1 MASRIELELTS
12 DRGDGSWTWRAA
24 GAKQPKGI
32 LDGSLLPD
40 GAKVGDILKGEAEM
54 EIDGMEVVSILNNKR
69 ERTSP
74 ELLEILGP
82 QRKEEL
88 VTTQLVKGR
97 RGDRDGRGG
106 GRGRGGDRGGRGGDR
121 GGRGGDRGGR
131 GRGGDR
137 RDTPKAP
144 RLRPQ
149 RTHRNA
155 WLNALPAEQLPIG
168 EQMLQGG
175 VPAVREA
182 LDAQNAQ
189 ARANGTPEVA
199 PDAIVSLA
207 ETLLPAMKGA
217 EWRDR
222 AEAALQDVDQADLRD
237 LRSVIVAADTGA
249 RDDETRQMAEQL
261 RGKLNERIDRDHAAW
276 LKDLSSTLQE
286 GRTVRALRQSSRPVK
301 AGAPLPQDVATS
313 LVTAANEALAS
324 DVEPSRWAAVL
335 DAVAFSPVRTLV
347 QPAGL
352 PDEADDEVTQTV
364 TKLANRVP
372 QIAAL
377 FGITPAPQER
387 RRRPKKGGD
396 NKSAEGKATEG
407 KAAEAKPAADPAP
420 ADAPADSAPADD
432 AGAETPEAPA
442 VAAEAPEAA
451 LEPGEQVITETPE
464 SDDAPAPVPAASGSE
479 EE

>member
-12 DRGDGSWTWRAA
+12 DRGDGTWTWRAA

-32 LDGSLLPD
+32 LQGSLLPD
-40 GAKVGDILKGEAEM
+40 GAKVGDVLKGEAEV
-54 EIDGMEVVSILNNKR
+54 EIDGMEVIAILSNKR
-69 ERTSP
+69 ERSAP

-97 RGDRDGRGG
+97 RNDR
-106 GRGRGGDRGGRGGDR
+106 GDRGGRGGGRGGGGGGRDR
-121 GGRGGDRGGR
+121 GGRGGGGGGRDRGGR
-131 GRGGDR
+131 
-137 RDTPKAP
+137 DTPRAP

-168 EQMLQGG
+168 EQLLQGG

-189 ARANGTPEVA
+189 ARANGQPEVA
-199 PDAIVSLA
+199 PDSIVGLAESLA
-207 ETLLPAMKGA
+207 PAMKSA
-217 EWRDR
+217 EWQDR
-222 AEAALQDVDQADLRD
+222 AEAALAEVGQADLRD
-237 LRSVIVAADTGA
+237 LRSVIASSDTGA
-249 RDDETRQMAEQL
+249 RTDETREMAEQL
-261 RGKLNERIDRDHAAW
+261 RKKVNERIDREHASW
-276 LKDLSSTLQE
+276 LSDLSSTLSE

-301 AGAPLPQDVATS
+301 AGAPLPQDVATK

-324 DVEPSRWAAVL
+324 DVEPHRWAAVL
-335 DAVAFSPVRTLV
+335 DAVAFSPIRTLV

-352 PDEADDEVTQTV
+352 PDDADDEVTQTV

-377 FGITPAPQER
+377 FGITPPPQER
-387 RRRPKKGGD
+387 RKRQPKKGQGGQGGQ
-396 NKSAEGKATEG
+396 KTK
-407 KAAEAKPAADPAP
+407 
-420 ADAPADSAPADD
+420 PADSAEKPAA
-432 AGAETPEAPA
+432 AGEAPA
-442 VAAEAPEAA
+442 AATDAAAAGESVAAAPSEPVAAAPVAAEPELA
-451 LEPGEQVITETPE
+451 PGEQIITETPE
-464 SDDAPAPVPAASGSE
+464 SDDPADVPAAATDPAGE
-479 EE
+479 QE